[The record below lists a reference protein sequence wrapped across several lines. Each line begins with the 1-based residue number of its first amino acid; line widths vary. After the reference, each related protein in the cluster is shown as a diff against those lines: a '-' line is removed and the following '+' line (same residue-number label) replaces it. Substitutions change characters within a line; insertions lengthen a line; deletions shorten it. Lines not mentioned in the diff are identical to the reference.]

1 MIAVTHSND
10 GFHPMSA
17 SRPPALDHSARRLQ
31 PGSASR
37 RAVAA
42 LILFLVPGALVVA
55 NLAATDLPRLGRF
68 VARVDLSM
76 TEATYLGRDG
86 VVLQS
91 TLTDCGPAALANLM
105 RDLGMQAPST
115 DSLMVLADTGPL
127 GTRASGLI
135 RAGDALGLSL
145 AIERVPLAMLPETPM
160 PFIAWVN
167 RNHFVTVTDRS
178 PSGLL
183 TVVDPQVGR
192 YSISEY
198 GFKRIWSGEALLL
211 RG

>member
-10 GFHPMSA
+10 GFHPMFA
-17 SRPPALDHSARRLQ
+17 SRPPTLDHRARRLQ
-31 PGSASR
+31 PGTASR
-37 RAVAA
+37 RAFAT
-42 LILFLVPGALVVA
+42 LILFLVPGAFAVA
-55 NLAATDLPRLGRF
+55 NLAATDLPRLGRI

-76 TEATYLGRDG
+76 SEATYLGLEG

-91 TLTDCGPAALANLM
+91 TLTDCGPAALANMM
-105 RDLGMQAPST
+105 RDLGMQAPAT
-115 DSLMVLADTGPL
+115 DSLMVLAGTGPL

-135 RAGDALGLSL
+135 RAGEVFGLSL
-145 AIERVPLAMLPETPM
+145 TLERVPLAVLPETPM

-167 RNHFVTVTDRS
+167 RSHFVTVTDRS
-178 PSGLL
+178 PSGRL

-192 YSISEY
+192 YSISED
-198 GFKRIWSGEALLL
+198 GFKKTWSGEALLL